1 MLECIKRPWPE
12 SARTA
17 KKLDDDL
24 QAAYA
29 QSRYREILYP
39 VTSSMGSTDQVLA
52 QPLKAEARAQA
63 TRILISVEQYRR
75 RNKCLPET
83 MEVLVPQ
90 YLSELP
96 KDPFADHPLRLLRE
110 GEEAVVIYSVGPDG
124 TDDHAQNDDIAVRM
138 DYSAKNAV
146 VAKRRSAGAP

>member
-1 MLECIKRPWPE
+1 M
-12 SARTA
+12 
-17 KKLDDDL
+17 
-24 QAAYA
+24 
-29 QSRYREILYP
+29 
-39 VTSSMGSTDQVLA
+39 DQVLA
-52 QPLKAEARAQA
+52 QPLKAEARAKA

-83 MEVLVPQ
+83 MEALVPQ

-96 KDPFADHPLRLLRE
+96 KDPFTDHPLRLLRE
-110 GEEAVVIYSVGPDG
+110 GKEAVVIYSVGPDG
-124 TDDHAQNDDIAVRM
+124 TDDYAQNDDIAVRM